1 MLLQKQNISEVI
13 DLDVSLAG
21 PIKNFLLEKCIVV
34 LNEGHYL
41 ATTGELYQ
49 ELLEVICSTSCLGT

>member
-13 DLDVSLAG
+13 DPDVSLAG

-41 ATTGELYQ
+41 ATTGELY
-49 ELLEVICSTSCLGT
+49 